1 MNYLIILCLF
11 MLCNAG
17 LYAILV
23 LTLKLKG
30 YTIK

>member
-1 MNYLIILCLF
+1 MNYLIMLCIF
-11 MLCNAG
+11 MLCNVG

-30 YTIK
+30 YKIQ